1 MKSKAAASWM
11 ALVQGRGY
19 ASTAEVSMIDA
30 REEECCVVRPMLA
43 VPRKEL
49 VLHCY
54 FSSLPFLSNSMP
66 ASIKAS
72 ITSQTEEFI
81 SDLYV
86 RFHSTACWSDMP
98 QHDGTP
104 GPVPR
109 PRSPAPLKPTRRR
122 PCYSPCCRPTFRE
135 FCCVLCAELME

>member
-1 MKSKAAASWM
+1 M
-11 ALVQGRGY
+11 AVLQGRGY

-30 REEECCVVRPMLA
+30 REEACCVVRPLLG

-49 VLHCY
+49 ALHCY
-54 FSSLPFLSNSMP
+54 FSGVPFLSDSRP

-86 RFHSTACWSDMP
+86 RLLF
-98 QHDGTP
+98 
-104 GPVPR
+104 
-109 PRSPAPLKPTRRR
+109 L
-122 PCYSPCCRPTFRE
+122 PTFR
-135 FCCVLCAELME
+135 FALPQSRCAVLPCHRATSFITST